1 VRTSVGQ
8 YVKSVSTRVL
18 GVACDTFLPPNLP
31 TCPRRVPTRS
41 LTARAGVDGVGHR
54 ARRSRGQDSRSPCP
68 DGRDGRTETEAR
80 LGGPGHEG
88 HGRRAVGQASAQSAQ
103 EEGGAQE
110 GARPILPLL
119 ALLPTPVLTAL
130 PTSSSRPP
138 FPSQRAPFPP
148 YPPPPYPP
156 PPPLPPSPL
165 PPPAPYRPLP
175 PPAPYRVRCSA
186 TSTSTRTPV
195 CPSGSSCGWRSS
207 PRLVASSTSSE
218 SGTPTAT
225 VSSLERA
232 RHLTAYPY
240 PSPSPLTLT
249 THHAPINLHAHLH
262 PEPEPEPGPNPNP
275 NPNPN
280 PDRDQAR
287 SPRRSSAQL

>member
-1 VRTSVGQ
+1 MCLLRIVC
-8 YVKSVSTRVL
+8 L
-18 GVACDTFLPPNLP
+18 GRPLDLAAFKP
-31 TCPRRVPTRS
+31 
-41 LTARAGVDGVGHR
+41 
-54 ARRSRGQDSRSPCP
+54 RSRRIRPALAALQQTGPARCTPIFPPC
-68 DGRDGRTETEAR
+68 
-80 LGGPGHEG
+80 
-88 HGRRAVGQASAQSAQ
+88 SAD
-103 EEGGAQE
+103 
-110 GARPILPLL
+110 LL
-119 ALLPTPVLTAL
+119 LE
-130 PTSSSRPP
+130 PP
-138 FPSQRAPFPP
+138 FPLSARTLPSV
-148 YPPPPYPP
+148 
-156 PPPLPPSPL
+156 PPLPSSPL